1 MFYKDKG
8 NLPYMDLRMGVKFY
22 FYENPINC
30 KNEIKEIFHK
40 YCSITNN
47 DFLYY
52 RHNTDMGF
60 KRVKKDYIGFFNKI
74 IDNSTFELTEHI
86 ILSNATNEQLQS
98 IKCEMLMVNYH
109 PAYPIRLPNDMYFEF
124 LPTIKYEEIFAFIC
138 FACSKIKMHY
148 CCGNPLFGV
157 NDHYPNK
164 SNSCAVK
171 QIKECIC
178 LTDKYSVWDNPVFR
192 GKLEN
197 GIDGPNAIQILSEGL
212 YKVIGKEKML
222 NEYEHYSIYCED
234 NEDYILTAISKE
246 KIPEYDDEFKDSYIG
261 LSNILRDIVLDINK
275 PQMYWKP
282 DEWLEWKKRF
292 NK

>member
-1 MFYKDKG
+1 M
-8 NLPYMDLRMGVKFY
+8 
-22 FYENPINC
+22 
-30 KNEIKEIFHK
+30 
-40 YCSITNN
+40 
-47 DFLYY
+47 
-52 RHNTDMGF
+52 
-60 KRVKKDYIGFFNKI
+60 
-74 IDNSTFELTEHI
+74 
-86 ILSNATNEQLQS
+86 
-98 IKCEMLMVNYH
+98 
-109 PAYPIRLPNDMYFEF
+109 
-124 LPTIKYEEIFAFIC
+124 
-138 FACSKIKMHY
+138 
-148 CCGNPLFGV
+148 
-157 NDHYPNK
+157 
-164 SNSCAVK
+164 
-171 QIKECIC
+171 
-178 LTDKYSVWDNPVFR
+178 WDNPVFR